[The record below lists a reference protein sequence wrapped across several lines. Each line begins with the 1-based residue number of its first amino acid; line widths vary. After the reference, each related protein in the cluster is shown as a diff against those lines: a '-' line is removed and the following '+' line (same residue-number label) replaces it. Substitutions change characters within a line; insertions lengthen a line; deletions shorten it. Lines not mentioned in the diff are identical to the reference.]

1 MSYQHRAA
9 DGRDLQLSLGK
20 VVCIGRNYAEHALEL
35 NNPIPTEPILFIK
48 PATAVVP
55 MEQPFRVPTD
65 KGAVHFETEMAVL
78 IGKTLHNADEQHAM
92 HAIAGI
98 GLGLDLTLRE
108 VQDGLKQKGQPWEKS
123 KCFDGACP
131 LSAFLS
137 PASVNDLT
145 DVQIRLTVNDEVR
158 QDGNSAQMLTPVLKL
173 LAYASQWFT
182 LEPGDVV
189 LTGTPAGV
197 GPVQPGDRLRVELV
211 DLLRVD
217 TSVQPSAP
225 PAESSAQ

>member
-1 MSYQHRAA
+1 MSYQHRNA
-9 DGRDLQLSLGK
+9 DGSKLDLPLGK
-20 VVCIGRNYAEHALEL
+20 VVCIGRNYADHAREL
-35 NNPIPTEPILFIK
+35 NNPIPKEPILFIK
-48 PATAVVP
+48 PATSVVP
-55 MEQPFRVPTD
+55 MEQPFTVPTD
-65 KGAVHFETEMAVL
+65 RGAVHFETEMAILV
-78 IGKTLHNADEQHAM
+78 GETLKNADESRVM

-108 VQDGLKQKGQPWEKS
+108 VQDQLKQKGQPWEKS

-137 PASVNDLT
+137 PASVNDLAN
-145 DVQIRLTVNDEVR
+145 VQIRLTVNGETR

-173 LAYASQWFT
+173 LAYASHWFT

-197 GPVQPGDRLRVELV
+197 GPVQPGDQLRVELV
-211 DLLRVD
+211 DLLRVE
-217 TSVQPSAP
+217 TAVQ
-225 PAESSAQ
+225 QTD

>member
-9 DGRDLQLSLGK
+9 DGQALDLPLGK
-20 VVCIGRNYAEHALEL
+20 VVCIGRNYADHALEL
-35 NNPIPTEPILFIK
+35 NNPIPKEPILFIK
-48 PATAVVP
+48 PATSVVSL
-55 MEQPFRVPTD
+55 EAPFRIPSD
-65 KGAVHFETEMAVL
+65 KGVVHFETEMAVL
-78 IGKTLHNADEQHAM
+78 IGETLRNANEQQAM

-108 VQDGLKQKGQPWEKS
+108 VQDVLKQKGQPWEKS

-131 LSAFLS
+131 LSEFLS

-145 DVQIRLTVNDEVR
+145 DVQIRLSVNGEVR
-158 QDGNSAQMLTPVLKL
+158 QDGNTAQMLTPVLKL
-173 LAYASQWFT
+173 LAYASEWFT

-197 GPVQPGDRLRVELV
+197 GPVQPGDQLRVELV
-211 DLLRVD
+211 DLLRVE
-217 TSVQPSAP
+217 TSVQKTD
-225 PAESSAQ
+225 